1 MLTGPLSGN
10 GLPQSCASVTLMA
23 TPEGQHVFR
32 PRARVLRL
40 LGEEL
45 ISDETIAVV
54 ELVRNAWD
62 ADALSVKVAFHNA
75 QNALGGSLDI
85 IDDGHGMSKETV
97 LGSWLQPATPDK
109 KLRQA
114 SPSGRP
120 LLGKKGVGRFAADKL
135 ARKLVLITKKE
146 GETTA
151 TRAVVDWNQFDD
163 PMKFLDEIH
172 PQIDSHPTPAI
183 GHGTSLFLQDLR
195 SSWSEDRIAH
205 LKLELLK
212 LFPPFRSTEVLGRP
226 VIPPAL
232 ATFQVK
238 LEVDGISE
246 DIGQFPQSL
255 RTLCPWRVRAAVRA
269 HSPTEDEIA
278 IIINDESERVR
289 PLGGGAKGKKSAAG
303 HFAVEIDVWVR
314 SAEGLAGIRE
324 TLDLSLQE
332 ARGLLD
338 KWSGISVYRDGFRV
352 FPYGESGN
360 DWLDLDKERIN
371 TPKERLSN
379 SQIIGCIY
387 LSEQDNPE
395 LRDQT
400 NRQGLVNNDA
410 FNDLRSAIRQVIRE
424 IENRILVD
432 KPTTKQRRSGRRLFE
447 LESLKRLREI
457 AETSKSVASTQVL
470 AMIGAAEAEKSSAE
484 ETISQEISRYRRIL
498 SLSVVATRMAH
509 EIRQQVDIIRRAIDN
524 GLKRLAKASVTIV
537 GVSEALARA
546 DESAGIVAREVRRL
560 LPFTRARRRIEKIDL
575 SRLAIDIQSDFIEP
589 ASKRNIEIKFASPSS
604 PAEVEV
610 DYGELYQAVRNL
622 VDNALFWSPEGGQ
635 VTLSVFAKHGS
646 AFITVTD
653 QGPGVPTED
662 EGVIFE
668 PYWTTKPNGSGLG
681 LPIAGEIAADYG
693 GSLSLKKSSTIAGA
707 SFEIAIPRA
716 K

>member
-1 MLTGPLSGN
+1 M
-10 GLPQSCASVTLMA
+10 VT
-23 TPEGQHVFR
+23 PPSQHVFR

-62 ADALSVKVAFHNA
+62 ADALSVTISFYNA
-75 QNALGGSLDI
+75 QNAPGGSLDL

-109 KLRQA
+109 RLRQA

-135 ARKLVLITKKE
+135 ARKLGLITKRE
-146 GETTA
+146 GELTLTTA
-151 TRAVVDWNQFDD
+151 AVDWNQFDD

-172 PQIDSHPTPAI
+172 PQIDSHPAPTT
-183 GHGTSLFLQDLR
+183 GHGTSLFLEDLR
-195 SSWSEDRIAH
+195 SAWSEDRIGH

-212 LFPPFRSTEVLGRP
+212 LFPPFRSTEVLNKP

-255 RTLCPWRVRAAVRA
+255 RALCPWRVRAVIRA
-269 HSPTEDEIA
+269 RSPTEDEIA
-278 IIINDESERVR
+278 IVINSETERVR
-289 PLGGGAKGKKSAAG
+289 PLGGGANGKKSTAG

-314 SAEGLAGIRE
+314 SSAGLAGIRE
-324 TLDLSLQE
+324 ALDLSLQE

-338 KWSGISVYRDGFRV
+338 RWSGISVYRDGFRV
-352 FPYGESGN
+352 FPYGEPGN

-371 TPKERLSN
+371 VPKERLSN
-379 SQIIGCIY
+379 SQIIGCVY
-387 LSEQDNPE
+387 LSEQGNPE

-410 FNDLRSAIRQVIRE
+410 FNDLRLALKQVVRE
-424 IENRILVD
+424 VENRILAD
-432 KPTTKQRRSGRRLFE
+432 KPAAKKRRTGKRLFE
-447 LESLKRLREI
+447 LESLKQLKEM
-457 AETSKSVASTQVL
+457 AEASKSVESTQVL
-470 AMIGAAEAEKSSAE
+470 AMISAAEVEKSSAE

-509 EIRQQVDIIRRAIDN
+509 EIRQQVDIIRRAIDI
-524 GLKRLAKASVTIV
+524 GLKRLAKASVTV
-537 GVSEALARA
+537 AGVSEALARA
-546 DESAGIVAREVRRL
+546 DASASIVTREVRRL
-560 LPFTRARRRIEKIDL
+560 LPFTRARRKIEKIDL
-575 SRLAIDIQSDFIEP
+575 RGLAVDIQRDFAEL
-589 ASKRNIEIKFASPSS
+589 ASKKNIEIKVASSPN
-604 PAEVEV
+604 PAEVEA

-622 VDNALFWSPEGGQ
+622 VDNALFWSPGGGK
-635 VTLSVFAKHGS
+635 VTLSVFANNES
-646 AFITVTD
+646 ALISVTD
-653 QGPGVPTED
+653 QGPGVPADDED
-662 EGVIFE
+662 AIFE
-668 PYWTTKPNGSGLG
+668 PYWTTKPDGSGLG

-693 GSLSLKKSSTIAGA
+693 GSLSLKKSSTVAGA

-716 K
+716 T